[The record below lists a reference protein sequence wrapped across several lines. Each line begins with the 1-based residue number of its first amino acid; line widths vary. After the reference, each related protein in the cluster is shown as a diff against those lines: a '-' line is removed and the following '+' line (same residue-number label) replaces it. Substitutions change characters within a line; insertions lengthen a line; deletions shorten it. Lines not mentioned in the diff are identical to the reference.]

1 MDAKEFLKQLGINNR
16 VINSDDLS
24 EYWKTTSELMEEYLY
39 KQVNNVVLDG
49 VMNGFY
55 DWHKEKG
62 YITLKRDDFEEYLNS
77 LKK

>member
-1 MDAKEFLKQLGINNR
+1 
-16 VINSDDLS
+16 
-24 EYWKTTSELMEEYLY
+24 
-39 KQVNNVVLDG
+39 
-49 VMNGFY
+49 MNGFY